1 MRDSEIEWQDEGILE
16 AASAPQRAHVL
27 REAERLTCGD
37 RHAAYGC
44 PVENHVH
51 IAAIFNAI
59 TGRDLS
65 AREIALV
72 QTATKLARRAKN
84 PLHRDSYIDAAAYAA
99 IEFECALAEGD
110 PPLPP
115 IGSSPRRHPAGG
127 NSHPG

>member
-1 MRDSEIEWQDEGILE
+1 MKAAQHEWEDEAILA

-44 PVENHVH
+44 PVENHAH
-51 IAAIFNAI
+51 IARIFNAI

-72 QTATKLARRAKN
+72 QTATKLARRARN
-84 PLHRDSYIDAAAYAA
+84 PLHRDSYVDAAAYAA
-99 IEFECALAEGD
+99 IEFECAMAEGT
-110 PPLPP
+110 PPPP
-115 IGSSPRRHPAGG
+115 FGSFPGGCPAGG
-127 NSHPG
+127 NSHPDQ